1 MCHSEN
7 SQTVDRMLNAGAR
20 ARSMPGGDSHLN
32 LLESLA
38 SADGQPSRIL
48 HKIDRHLHTTVD
60 RGLRETV
67 TYRNALGFFPDLGIE
82 MVRAPPLRATETT
95 VT

>member
-1 MCHSEN
+1 MRVRLPRSCN
-7 SQTVDRMLNAGAR
+7 DRQTGNRDR
-20 ARSMPGGDSHLN
+20 P
-32 LLESLA
+32 
-38 SADGQPSRIL
+38 
-48 HKIDRHLHTTVD
+48 TVD

-67 TYRNALGFFPDLGIE
+67 TYRNALEFFPDLGIE

>member
-1 MCHSEN
+1 MTSSCKQVELQLLN
-7 SQTVDRMLNAGAR
+7 DGQLQPEMVAARMQAA
-20 ARSMPGGDSHLN
+20 
-32 LLESLA
+32 A
-38 SADGQPSRIL
+38 SACDCSSLLGAAATKIGCRDGES
-48 HKIDRHLHTTVD
+48 TVD

-82 MVRAPPLRATETT
+82 TVRAPPLRATETT

>member
-1 MCHSEN
+1 MSGQYN
-7 SQTVDRMLNAGAR
+7 GYSLQAPPALSTNGSDRYV
-20 ARSMPGGDSHLN
+20 
-32 LLESLA
+32 
-38 SADGQPSRIL
+38 
-48 HKIDRHLHTTVD
+48 TVD